1 MQGQIY
7 RTRTKGSVKY
17 LTFLLTPNQIS
28 SINNAQKIYCILF
41 RPVKTLKD
49 FLATVP
55 VKSFNKDEI
64 LAHQGDASDQIYIV
78 KKGIIRCY
86 DISSEGNQQLIWLL
100 SKDEIFPFTLL
111 FDIDEKIRFFYSAF
125 SDAEV
130 YIANKKELADFL
142 KSNPT
147 VLYEICTEMT
157 RKFDGLH
164 HRVNATGKPKAREK
178 ILYTLAF
185 IADRFQSDEP
195 QTKQVELS
203 LPLTHQDIADLVGL
217 TRETAATTLKQL
229 KDENFI
235 DYENQRFIVYRDK
248 IEKALW

>member
-1 MQGQIY
+1 MNKSRQNHGLSNS
-7 RTRTKGSVKY
+7 K
-17 LTFLLTPNQIS
+17 F
-28 SINNAQKIYCILF
+28 CILNG
-41 RPVKTLKD
+41 PVKTLKD

-55 VKSFNKDEI
+55 VKKFNKDDI
-64 LAHQGDASDQIYIV
+64 LAHQGDESEQIYIV
-78 KKGIIRCY
+78 KSGIIRCY
-86 DISSEGNQQLIWLL
+86 DISLEGNQQLIWLL

-111 FDIDEKIRFFYSAF
+111 FEIDEKIRFFYSAF

-130 YIANKKELADFL
+130 YVVNKTELADFL
-142 KSNPT
+142 KSKPK
-147 VLYEICTEMT
+147 VLFEICAEMT

-178 ILYTLAF
+178 ILHTLAF
-185 IADRFQSDEP
+185 IADRFNADEP
-195 QTKQVELS
+195 QNKQVELS

-217 TRETAATTLKQL
+217 TRETTATTLKQL

-235 DYENQRFIVYRDK
+235 DYENQRFLVHRDK